1 VTFENKIIKTIIDD
15 DDIVWFNA
23 NDTADAIGYKRPRD
37 TINKMVD
44 KDEKKFI
51 IDIKTKIKLHPQTIY
66 LSESGLYNLI
76 LQSKLPKAKKFK
88 KWVTYDVLPSIRK
101 YGSYKLKTKY
111 ETELNGVLNDL
122 KFLKK
127 ENEVLKND
135 MKKECFPDGGIVYV
149 IDYSDDKHDI
159 YRIGMTNCMNK
170 RKSLYDTHSLHKKKV
185 IHMIESDCPLR
196 LETCIRS
203 MLYDKRYKNNK
214 DYFICSLQT
223 IKRAFTTCLK
233 SIECMNQKGGGTNSS
248 LDDKIYNKI
257 LLLEKKKKTLREK
270 IKGTKK
276 YMDTVDKNINY
287 NK

>member
-1 VTFENKIIKTIIDD
+1 MK
-15 DDIVWFNA
+15 
-23 NDTADAIGYKRPRD
+23 
-37 TINKMVD
+37 
-44 KDEKKFI
+44 
-51 IDIKTKIKLHPQTIY
+51 KIKAKQKIGSQPNSIY
-66 LSESGLYNLI
+66 LNESGLYNMI
-76 LQSKLPKAKKFK
+76 IQSKMPKAQKFR
-88 KWVTYDVLPSIRK
+88 KWVTSDVLPSIRK

-111 ETELNGVLNDL
+111 ETELNDVLNDL

-127 ENEVLKND
+127 ENEILKND

-149 IDYSDDKHDI
+149 IDYSEDDNNI

-170 RKSLYDTHSLHKKKV
+170 RKSLYDTHTLHKKKV

-233 SIECMNQKGGGTNSS
+233 SIECMNQKGGGINGS
-248 LDDKIYNKI
+248 LDDKIQNKI
-257 LLLEKKKKTLREK
+257 SLLEKKRKMIREK

-276 YMDTVDKNINY
+276 YMETIDKYIY
-287 NK
+287 VK